1 MRRCPYVD
9 PYSVQNNW
17 KPRDKTFIAKYN
29 RANALRA
36 SIERSDIGNALK
48 AANEGIPVGVLT
60 DQDRS
65 LLVNL
70 QMREADGSPIKD
82 LRNIPVWSTM
92 NLHFSSEMMQQIL
105 SGGKSMEAVQDEL
118 FRSVPLST
126 VADSLR
132 LAWDEPLVYRLNG
145 QRAIEAECDPN
156 TDIPDAT
163 PAKVVSAI
171 QKEINAIPL
180 PDGYT
185 LRWVGEGELQGESIG
200 GLLRYVPVT
209 VFIVLLALLLLFNSW
224 KKVCLILV
232 CFPFAIC
239 GITPSLLLLGE
250 PFTFMA
256 IVGMMGLVGMM
267 VKNAIVL
274 VDEINR
280 LQTEERLQPYKA
292 VVEATISRVRPVIM
306 ASLTTIVGMLPLVRD
321 PMYGSM
327 AITIMGGLTVGTLIT
342 LLLLP
347 FFYTVL
353 YPKTVAG
360 TGEAEKIPK

>member
-1 MRRCPYVD
+1 M
-9 PYSVQNNW
+9 
-17 KPRDKTFIAKYN
+17 
-29 RANALRA
+29 
-36 SIERSDIGNALK
+36 
-48 AANEGIPVGVLT
+48 
-60 DQDRS
+60 
-65 LLVNL
+65 
-70 QMREADGSPIKD
+70 
-82 LRNIPVWSTM
+82 
-92 NLHFSSEMMQQIL
+92 
-105 SGGKSMEAVQDEL
+105 
-118 FRSVPLST
+118 
-126 VADSLR
+126 
-132 LAWDEPLVYRLNG
+132 
-145 QRAIEAECDPN
+145 
-156 TDIPDAT
+156 
-163 PAKVVSAI
+163 
-171 QKEINAIPL
+171 
-180 PDGYT
+180 
-185 LRWVGEGELQGESIG
+185 GEGELQGESIG
-200 GLLRYVPVT
+200 GLLRYVPIT
-209 VFIVLLALLLLFNSW
+209 VFIVLLVLLLLFNSW

-280 LQTEERLQPYKA
+280 LQTEERLHPYKA

-327 AITIMGGLTVGTLIT
+327 AITIMSGLTVGTLIT

-353 YPKTVAG
+353 YPKTVTE
-360 TGEAEKIPK
+360 TGEAEKTPK